1 MTMLRLLLVDDDP
14 DFREHLV
21 LLGESEFEVVAAD
34 GYESGLAALHR
45 DSFDAVLLDIDLG
58 RGKSGLD
65 LLDQVVRLDPDLPVI
80 MVSADGQPET
90 IVAAMRAGALDY
102 VAKDADL
109 ELLKLK
115 IEKRLEEIAWRRHAR
130 AIQVSDEPMVGSSP
144 AMQRLREEIRRVA
157 RSTVRVLIRGETGTG
172 KELVAEAIHAASPR
186 ARQRLVRASGASG
199 SDELFESQM
208 FGYEKGAFTG
218 ATERRRGL
226 LELAGGGTLFLDEI
240 GKMSL
245 GKQAKLLRV
254 FEDAEFTRIGGSRML
269 PSSFRLVTASNENL
283 ETAIEA
289 GEFAEDFFH
298 RIREY
303 ELTVPPLRERREDV
317 AELAAALLDRFCR
330 KGDLLTPVVSPDAVD
345 VLAAHDWPGNVR
357 QLDNVL
363 KRAAILGGG
372 ASLGAEPVRRALEAE
387 SRRERRDGATA
398 PSAAAANGKSY
409 RAAHDDFDRDFLRRT
424 LDAHGG
430 NVTEAAGAIGMSRTR
445 LYERLKALGLSG

>member
-14 DFREHLV
+14 DFRERFVV
-21 LLGESEFEVVAAD
+21 LAESEFEVVTAGDFDA
-34 GYESGLAALHR
+34 GVAALQA
-45 DSFDAVLLDIDLG
+45 DSFDAVLLDVDLG
-58 RGKSGLD
+58 GGKSGLD
-65 LLDQVVRLDPDLPVI
+65 LLDRALRLDPDLPVI
-80 MVSADGQPET
+80 MVSADEQPET
-90 IVAAMRAGALDY
+90 VVAAMRAGALDY
-102 VAKDADL
+102 VPKHANL

-130 AIQVSDEPMVGSSP
+130 TIQVTDEPMVGSSA
-144 AMQRLREEIRRVA
+144 AMRRLRDEIRRVA
-157 RSTVRVLIRGETGTG
+157 ASAVRVLIRGETGTG

-186 ARQRLVRASGASG
+186 ARQRLVRASGAAG

-226 LELAGGGTLFLDEI
+226 LELAGGGTLFLDEV

-254 FEDAEFTRIGGSRML
+254 FEDAEFTRIGGSRTL
-269 PSSFRLVTASNENL
+269 PSSFRLITASNEDL
-283 ETAIEA
+283 EKAIDA

-317 AELAAALLDRFCR
+317 EELAAALLDRFCR
-330 KGDLLTPVVSPDAVD
+330 KSDLRTPVVSPDAVN

-372 ASLGAEPVRRALEAE
+372 AVLDSDPVRRALEAE
-387 SRRERRDGATA
+387 TRREQRPGAAT
-398 PSAAAANGKSY
+398 AAANRKSY